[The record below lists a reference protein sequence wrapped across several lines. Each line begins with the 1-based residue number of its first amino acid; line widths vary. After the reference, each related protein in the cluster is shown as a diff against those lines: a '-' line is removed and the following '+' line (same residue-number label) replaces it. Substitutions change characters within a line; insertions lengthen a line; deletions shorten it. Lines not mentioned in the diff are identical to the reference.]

1 MQIAA
6 FCLFTVETVLV
17 TEGWSCSKFLTYVAV
32 WFVILEVD
40 YSPVLRKQ
48 SSVEG
53 TEITLQ
59 QQATAPGDLFFDAGK
74 CNVGMYKG
82 GVRGCLADHCHLSC
96 QPLTARAQFSVLLTP
111 AAFTEDRSCLA
122 PCKAVCWV
130 PVLIWGMCREAF
142 WKEKKIA
149 LKATNL
155 WHVVNVVFSSVLEP
169 AVPKLHLRRAVL
181 ISRDICKK
189 PSVAVQELFYPID
202 EGRGEII
209 SPEFNT

>member
-1 MQIAA
+1 
-6 FCLFTVETVLV
+6 
-17 TEGWSCSKFLTYVAV
+17 
-32 WFVILEVD
+32 
-40 YSPVLRKQ
+40 
-48 SSVEG
+48 
-53 TEITLQ
+53 
-59 QQATAPGDLFFDAGK
+59 
-74 CNVGMYKG
+74 
-82 GVRGCLADHCHLSC
+82 
-96 QPLTARAQFSVLLTP
+96 
-111 AAFTEDRSCLA
+111 
-122 PCKAVCWV
+122 
-130 PVLIWGMCREAF
+130 MCREAF